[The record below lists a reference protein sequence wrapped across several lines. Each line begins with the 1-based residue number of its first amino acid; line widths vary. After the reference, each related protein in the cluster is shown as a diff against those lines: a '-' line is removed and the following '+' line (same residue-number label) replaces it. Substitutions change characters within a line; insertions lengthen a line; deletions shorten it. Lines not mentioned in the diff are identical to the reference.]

1 MTARCYQHPCHV
13 HTVDL
18 QSIFGPVHRV
28 PRRGDHRRDTHR
40 PEAHA
45 RASSTPWHTASSWQG
60 GAHVPPSTWTWHTVP
75 SRRQSPSTRQS
86 IQTDHGSTDCVGT
99 ALEAAAAGRA
109 RCPCAQPS
117 TSSSS
122 GSRQRVMG
130 ARVAQ
135 KRQKKGGCLRWSGG
149 TSQRKYPPERR
160 CTAPHASWGG
170 VPVTRRCASSSMS
183 TERARDHVT
192 QFQQVTQKQH
202 GFERPSF

>member
-1 MTARCYQHPCHV
+1 MTARCYQHPCHA

-18 QSIFGPVHRV
+18 QSIFGPVHRA

-45 RASSTPWHTASSWQG
+45 RDSSTPWHTASSWQG

-117 TSSSS
+117 TSSITSS
-122 GSRQRVMG
+122 GKRQRVMG
-130 ARVAQ
+130 GAGSTKKTKKRRVPALVGGDVPTQ
-135 KRQKKGGCLRWSGG
+135 VPSRKKVHSTTCQLGGGAGYATLCESF
-149 TSQRKYPPERR
+149 K
-160 CTAPHASWGG
+160 
-170 VPVTRRCASSSMS
+170 S
-183 TERARDHVT
+183 THRARDHTTYFQRVT
-192 QFQQVTQKQH
+192 R
-202 GFERPSF
+202 E